1 MDKLCYFCFFC
12 HGNCNETIPN
22 AESKKKDIGQATNK
36 TFCGIQKA
44 YSTEFCFHLKKKK
57 RVQHAKAAKTHYIN
71 ILKVKKCNYGTG
83 AKRTNINGKVN

>member
-1 MDKLCYFCFFC
+1 MDKLCYFWFFC

-44 YSTEFCFHLKKKK
+44 YSTEFCFHLKKKNECSMQK
-57 RVQHAKAAKTHYIN
+57 LQKHTI
-71 ILKVKKCNYGTG
+71 
-83 AKRTNINGKVN
+83 